1 MKITDVRTVLVRV
14 PLVEPATMWY
24 STRFTS
30 AKVVVFVDTD
40 EGITGLG
47 ETRYMEPTAA
57 IIEHIFR
64 PKLIGE
70 DPFDVEKIN
79 NMLLGQHPSTMA
91 YTAYYLRIGA
101 AGGVDL
107 ALWDIIGKATG
118 QPAYRLLGGHFRDKV
133 PCRAWLPV
141 KSPEEQA
148 KDATR
153 FVDMGWKA
161 FKIKVGANPQM
172 DVECVKA
179 IREAV
184 GTGIEIGIDVNGAW
198 TRAMAIRTIKKMEK
212 YDLSHVEQPVAPHDL
227 DGMAHVRRHVDVPIL
242 ACDPVLATKYDI
254 LRIVEKQAADMINV
268 DPIRAGGM
276 LACKKNCAI
285 AEAAGISVC
294 THSTEE
300 LGIGTA
306 GVLHLV
312 TSTPNFLTPND
323 NSYHHLSDDIITS
336 PFKYEKGYLRVPEGP
351 GLGIKVDLK
360 KLEKYHQ
367 LYKSGKLK
375 HQKGIP
381 REGGGYFWYNQR

>member
-1 MKITDVRTVLVRV
+1 
-14 PLVEPATMWY
+14 
-24 STRFTS
+24 
-30 AKVVVFVDTD
+30 
-40 EGITGLG
+40 
-47 ETRYMEPTAA
+47 
-57 IIEHIFR
+57 
-64 PKLIGE
+64 
-70 DPFDVEKIN
+70 
-79 NMLLGQHPSTMA
+79 
-91 YTAYYLRIGA
+91 
-101 AGGVDL
+101 
-107 ALWDIIGKATG
+107 
-118 QPAYRLLGGHFRDKV
+118 
-133 PCRAWLPV
+133 
-141 KSPEEQA
+141 
-148 KDATR
+148 
-153 FVDMGWKA
+153 
-161 FKIKVGANPQM
+161 
-172 DVECVKA
+172 
-179 IREAV
+179 
-184 GTGIEIGIDVNGAW
+184 
-198 TRAMAIRTIKKMEK
+198 MAIRTIKKMEK